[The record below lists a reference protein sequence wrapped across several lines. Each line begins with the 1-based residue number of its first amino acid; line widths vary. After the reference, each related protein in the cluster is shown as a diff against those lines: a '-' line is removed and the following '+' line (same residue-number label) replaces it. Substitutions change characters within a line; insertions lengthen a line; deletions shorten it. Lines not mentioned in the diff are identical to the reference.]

1 MLGKGRGGGQH
12 FLTFILAY
20 SLTTDSLTQS
30 HTNML
35 ACLRACLVDDVPSC
49 LFLLLMPLSLS
60 ITMLPQQDPQSGKYA
75 EASNRSL
82 KLKPYTL
89 MPTKIPKSQAV
100 VPKSLPK
107 SLEVLLGLFGR
118 SKLLWKV
125 IQAAILDL
133 RVTWSRAFGHRHSG
147 FWGFGFWGSWGV
159 MWEPD

>member
-1 MLGKGRGGGQH
+1 
-12 FLTFILAY
+12 
-20 SLTTDSLTQS
+20 
-30 HTNML
+30 ML

-49 LFLLLMPLSLS
+49 LCLLLMPLSLYNHAAS
-60 ITMLPQQDPQSGKYA
+60 TGPAIRKYA

-133 RVTWSRAFGHRHSG
+133 RVTWSRALGFILDFGAL
-147 FWGFGFWGSWGV
+147 GV
-159 MWEPD
+159 